1 MKTRRSI
8 AAVLATAWLAGW
20 LAAASAPSDTK
31 APAKAAAAEP
41 AKDGPTAEPKGAPAG
56 ETKAPPVTEKGAVTD
71 SAEAAGKA
79 GAPGA
84 KGAAPLNPRFKQV
97 REEIDALFQHRNQP
111 PAPPDPR
118 VNPFRP
124 AGAAPVAATP
134 AAKPA
139 GATPAPLSSDVALL
153 QQAVATLKVG
163 GYIEIAGRA
172 HLVINTKPYRVG
184 EVVQTKV
191 QGESVFLRVRKISR
205 NNVTLGL
212 NAAELTLKF

>member
-1 MKTRRSI
+1 MKTRPAI
-8 AAVLATAWLAGW
+8 TAVLAIAWLAGL
-20 LAAASAPSDTK
+20 LAAASAPPAAK
-31 APAKAAAAEP
+31 APDKAAAAEP
-41 AKDGPTAEPKGAPAG
+41 AKGAPAG
-56 ETKAPPVTEKGAVTD
+56 EPKARPAGEPGAAAD
-71 SAEAAGKA
+71 SPEAAGKA

-84 KGAAPLNPRFKQV
+84 KGTAPVNPRFKQV
-97 REEIDALFQHRNQP
+97 REEIEALFQHRNQP

-118 VNPFRP
+118 FNPFRP
-124 AGAAPVAATP
+124 AGAAPAVV

-139 GATPAPLSSDVALL
+139 TGVTPAPLSSDVALL